1 MFASYFKSVYS
12 CEVVND
18 LKIQSFDLPNN
29 AYFTVDDVFHSLST
43 LSGAKNVGPDGL
55 PGVFLCHLRSII
67 AYPLFLLFRRSL
79 DEGIFPSILKLSSIT
94 PVHKS
99 GIKSDISNYR
109 PISISLTYKNYLNL
123 WF

>member
-18 LKIQSFDLPNN
+18 DVNDLKILSFDLPNN
-29 AYFTVDDVFHSLST
+29 AYFTVDDIFHSLST
-43 LSGAKNVGPDGL
+43 TLCGAKNVGPDGL
-55 PGVFLCHLRSII
+55 PCVFLFQLRSII

-79 DEGIFPSILKLSSIT
+79 DEGIFPTILKFSSVK

-99 GIKSDISNYR
+99 GVKSDISNYR
-109 PISISLTYKNYLNL
+109 PISI
-123 WF
+123 